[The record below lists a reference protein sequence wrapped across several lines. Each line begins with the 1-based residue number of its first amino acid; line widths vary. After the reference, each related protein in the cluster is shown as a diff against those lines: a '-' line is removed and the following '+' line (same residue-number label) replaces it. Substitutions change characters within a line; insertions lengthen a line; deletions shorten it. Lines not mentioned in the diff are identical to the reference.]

1 MADGV
6 PPGDG
11 KRGAFNARQSA
22 VGGALSVVFFAI
34 VDGLFDYTPSVE
46 LAGAV
51 TVILI
56 YLCFLFEERWLR
68 K

>member
-1 MADGV
+1 M
-6 PPGDG
+6 
-11 KRGAFNARQSA
+11 
-22 VGGALSVVFFAI
+22 LLFAI
-34 VDGLFDYTPSVE
+34 VDGLFDYKPSVE